1 MRERRLSGRTPAVLG
16 VSWRTAGIGATAPY
30 GARGP
35 IGRIP
40 LETCHSVKFA
50 CRLIGGAGSGTVG
63 MEEAIMRTAIPL
75 PVPSKRAPW
84 NRPPHRPEAPSE
96 AERGLGH
103 SGSASAA
110 GSETRS
116 RLVQPCDRQQ
126 APRLRSRPFA
136 GRRRMRRRQDA
147 GSWHRNP
154 KKTGRPVQFEITEQ
168 TQASIRDWLAKVELW
183 NGRYL
188 FPSPS
193 TSLPGNTL
201 APFVPGSRVW
211 GSMVRPT
218 AHIRCVGRRR
228 RRSCPSCAH
237 SSST

>member
-1 MRERRLSGRTPAVLG
+1 
-16 VSWRTAGIGATAPY
+16 
-30 GARGP
+30 
-35 IGRIP
+35 
-40 LETCHSVKFA
+40 
-50 CRLIGGAGSGTVG
+50 
-63 MEEAIMRTAIPL
+63 MRTAIPL

-84 NRPPHRPEAPSE
+84 NSPPHRPEAPSE

-116 RLVQPCDRQQ
+116 RLVQPSDRQE

-154 KKTGRPVQFEITEQ
+154 KKTGRPVQFEITER
-168 TQASIRDWLAKVELW
+168 TRASIRDWLAKVELW

-188 FPSPS
+188 FPSRFRARPHLS
-193 TSLPGNTL
+193 TRQYARIVRAWVESAGLDGSAYSTHSMRRTKAAQILPKL
-201 APFVPGSRVW
+201 RAFIEHVKYRSADAPRDG
-211 GSMVRPT
+211 T
-218 AHIRCVGRRR
+218 AARKLRKINIVN
-228 RRSCPSCAH
+228 S
-237 SSST
+237 